1 VRFRRVLAGLCFL
14 YPLAQSIAVI
24 YTGNHY
30 VVDIV
35 IGCAFATGAY
45 VATNRLFARF

>member
-1 VRFRRVLAGLCFL
+1 VLAGLCFL

-45 VATNRLFARF
+45 AATNRLFARF